1 MVRGVHQGH
10 PGGYGG
16 LEAFEARATWSVRIA
31 PAVREIYAYWLPY
44 RRAVQAIP
52 ENAIRH

>member
-1 MVRGVHQGH
+1 
-10 PGGYGG
+10 
-16 LEAFEARATWSVRIA
+16 VRIA